1 MHRREFIGTGTLGA
15 VGLLAAKLPA
25 INTMP
30 NKQRLSEETVASLR
44 KKMESGE
51 MTAESITKAYL
62 DNIAELDKAVNS
74 IIEVNPDALNIAR
87 ALDKERKN
95 GKVRGPLHGIPVVI
109 KDNIDTADKM
119 LTTAGSLALVHA
131 PKPSK
136 DAAIVKQLRDA
147 GAIILAKTNLS
158 EWANFR
164 SSNSSSGWSGRGGQT
179 HNPYVLNRNPC
190 GSSSGTGAAISS
202 NFATIGIGTETDGS
216 IICPSSVCGIV
227 GIKPTLGLVS
237 RSGIIP
243 IAHSQDTAGPMAR
256 TVADAAELLNVLDA
270 VDASDTA
277 TTANGKREKV
287 DYTNF
292 LKADGLKGARI
303 GVARDYWG
311 TNKAVDTITDPLLEK
326 MRAAGAELID
336 VKFPSLKGL
345 GSAENLILQYEFKTD
360 LEKYLRARNAEHK
373 TLKDL
378 IQFNEDNRS
387 REMPYFE
394 QEIFEESAK
403 RGSLT
408 TVEYQQ
414 ALKKAK
420 LASQTN
426 GIDAVVAKNNLDA
439 IFAPSNGPV
448 WLTDH
453 LIGDCGGSYVSS
465 SQLAAVAGYPS
476 ITVPAGFIGE
486 MPIGVSFFGKAFT
499 EGALIKIAY
508 AFEQMTKARRE
519 PKFLP
524 NDG

>member
-1 MHRREFIGTGTLGA
+1 MQRREFVGTGMLGA
-15 VGLLAAKLPA
+15 VGLLTVKMPA
-25 INTMP
+25 INTMR
-30 NKQRLSEETVASLR
+30 KTQRLSEETVASLR
-44 KKMESGE
+44 EKMGSGE

-62 DNIAELDKAVNS
+62 DNIAEFDKAVNS
-74 IIEVNPDALNIAR
+74 IIEINPDALEIAKS
-87 ALDKERKN
+87 LDKERKA

-131 PKPSK
+131 PKPAK
-136 DAAIVKQLRDA
+136 DAAIVKQLREA

-164 SSNSSSGWSGRGGQT
+164 STNSSSGWSGRGGQT
-179 HNPYVLNRNPC
+179 HNPYVLSRNPC
-190 GSSSGTGAAISS
+190 GSSSGTGAAVSS
-202 NFATIGIGTETDGS
+202 NFAAIGIGTETDGS

-227 GIKPTLGLVS
+227 GLKPTVGLVS

-243 IAHSQDTAGPMAR
+243 ISHTQDTAGPMTR
-256 TVADAAELLNVLDA
+256 TVADAAALLNVLDA
-270 VDASDTA
+270 VDKEDKA
-277 TTANGKREKV
+277 TTVNGKREKV
-287 DYTNF
+287 DYTIF
-292 LKADGLKGARI
+292 LKPDGLKGARI

-311 TNKAVDTITDPLLEK
+311 TNKAVDEITDAALERMK
-326 MRAAGAELID
+326 AAGAELID
-336 VKFPSLKGL
+336 VTFPSLKGL
-345 GSAENLILQYEFKTD
+345 GGAENRILQFEFKAD
-360 LEKYLRARNAEHK
+360 LEKYLKARKAEHK
-373 TLKDL
+373 TLDDL
-378 IQFNEDNRS
+378 IQFNEDNRA
-387 REMPYFE
+387 REMPYFG

-408 TVEYQQ
+408 TPEYQQ

-426 GIDAVVAKNNLDA
+426 GIDAIVAKHALDA

-453 LIGDCGGSYVSS
+453 LNGDSGGSYVSS

-476 ITVPAGFIGE
+476 ITVPAGFVSEI
-486 MPIGVSFFGKAFT
+486 PIGVSFFGKAFT
-499 EGALIKIAY
+499 ESTLIKLAY

-519 PKFLP
+519 PKFLS
-524 NDG
+524 DDE